1 MRRYRK
7 RKDHIYKG
15 QYDHEKYG
23 LGIAG
28 SFKSDDGDILEIG
41 IGDDECDHPHF
52 HITNKRTNESCCI
65 SMIEP
70 KYFIHKKETLLLSE
84 SEKERLY
91 EYLKSTK
98 YDSTVWDVVELL
110 WGYDRKGY
118 DTSKPMPDYRKLN
131 GLVNIH
137 NGAKKEYYQRYL

>member
-1 MRRYRK
+1 MKYHNKLKRHRYR
-7 RKDHIYKG
+7 G

-23 LGIAG
+23 FGIAG

-41 IGDDECDHPHF
+41 IGDDECDQPHF

-91 EYLKSTK
+91 EYLKSPTF
-98 YDSTVWDVVELL
+98 DSTVWNSVEIL
-110 WGYDRKGY
+110 WGCNRNGY
-118 DTSKPMPDYRKLN
+118 DMAKPMPDYRKLN

-137 NGAKKEYYQRYL
+137 NAAKKEYYQRYL